1 MGLPARGNKEQKIAQ
16 PRSYLP
22 RLDAVETHG
31 HFRSRRLHQ
40 SLHFSFDGACQDQD
54 RLAGSPA
61 PHCPSPSTGQPGC
74 TKGKRLKGQTGA
86 LLPTYETQSTSSGL
100 LRASPQG
107 LDVPTTHQDAAGVGG
122 SKAPNRQCPWAERA
136 DKGQ

>member
-31 HFRSRRLHQ
+31 HFRSRRP
-40 SLHFSFDGACQDQD
+40 SRASTSSFDGACQDQD

-61 PHCPSPSTGQPGC
+61 PHLPLTKHWAAWMHQREEAEGPDRSPATC
-74 TKGKRLKGQTGA
+74 
-86 LLPTYETQSTSSGL
+86 
-100 LRASPQG
+100 
-107 LDVPTTHQDAAGVGG
+107 V
-122 SKAPNRQCPWAERA
+122 
-136 DKGQ
+136 